1 MSGTNKQSDKS
12 KTRWQGAEKIEQ
24 SESPS
29 GKWISDVIV
38 DLMKQYGLPY
48 ITHNPGASYRGLHD
62 SIVNYGNNDPEM
74 LLCQHEETAV
84 QMAHGY
90 AKATGKPMIA
100 IVHNLVGMLHAN
112 MAVYYAYIDRAPVFI
127 VGATGPMDEGRRR
140 PHIDWSHTASSQGEA
155 YRQYTKW
162 DNQPSSVE
170 GIVDSFRRA
179 YSVMM
184 TQPQGPIYMCYDAL
198 LQELPLTDKVE
209 LPPKEA
215 VKVPLGIAPDPS
227 GLKAIAD
234 RLLTAQNPLIFA
246 QYVGRQ
252 QGGFENM
259 VAFADTV
266 GAPVWD
272 VDASLNFPSEHP
284 LNMSMD
290 KSLMTDRDV
299 ILNIDVTDWERATTK
314 LDSVSRTTESLVLG
328 SCDWMEIGY
337 GEIGLSKWSMAH
349 ERSHNFTHRVLGDP
363 SIALPQLTEICRQRI
378 DQDTTLAR
386 VIEAR
391 KADIAIRH
399 KALRQNW
406 KEQSREDWNL
416 TPMTTGRLANEIWDV
431 IKDEDWVLTA
441 NTLRSWARKLW
452 NFDQPYRHPG
462 ESLGTATQ
470 IGISLGVALAHK
482 GSGRLVI
489 DINPDGDL
497 MFDAGALWVAA
508 KHKIPMLIVMFNNRA
523 YFNDWEHQ
531 IRLARQ
537 RGRDVERAHIGMD
550 LFGPEPDFAGL
561 ARSMG
566 WWAEGPIEDGD
577 NLAPVLHRAI
587 KEVKAGRPALVDVIT
602 QHR

>member
-1 MSGTNKQSDKS
+1 MSETHKQSDKNQ
-12 KTRWQGAEKIEQ
+12 TRWHGADGID
-24 SESPS
+24 PS
-29 GKWISDVIV
+29 KNPGGRWNSDVIV
-38 DLMKQYGLPY
+38 DLMKRYKFPY
-48 ITHNPGASYRGLHD
+48 ISLNPGASFRGLHD

-74 LLCQHEETAV
+74 LLCPHEEIAV

-90 AKATGKPMIA
+90 AKTTGKPMIA

-127 VGATGPMDEGRRR
+127 VGATGPMDESRRR

-198 LQELPLTDKVE
+198 LQELPLTDEIK
-209 LPPKEA
+209 LPPEDA
-215 VKVPLGIAPDPS
+215 VNVPLGIAPDPS
-227 GLKAIAD
+227 GLEAIAD
-234 RLLTAQNPLIFA
+234 RLLSAKNPLIFA
-246 QYVGRQ
+246 QFVGRQ
-252 QGGFENM
+252 QGGYRNM
-259 VAFADTV
+259 VDFADTV
-266 GAPVWD
+266 GIAVWD
-272 VDASLNFPSEHP
+272 IGSSLNFPSEHP

-290 KSLMTDRDV
+290 KSLLADRDV
-299 ILNIDVTDWERATTK
+299 ILNIDVQDWERATTQ
-314 LDSVSRTTESLVLG
+314 LDSLSRTTESLVPEN
-328 SCDWMEIGY
+328 CDWMDIGF
-337 GEIGLSKWSMAH
+337 GELGIIKWSMAH
-349 ERSHNFTHRVLGDP
+349 ERSHNFTHRLLGDP
-363 SIALPQLTEICRQRI
+363 SIALPQLTAICRQRI
-378 DQDTTLAR
+378 AADTTLAG

-399 KALRQNW
+399 EALRQGW
-406 KEQSREDWNL
+406 QEESRQDWNL
-416 TPMTTGRLANEIWDV
+416 APMTTARLANEIWDV
-431 IKDEDWVLTA
+431 IKNEDWVLTA

-462 ESLGTATQ
+462 KSLGTSTQ
-470 IGISLGVALAHK
+470 IGTSLGVALAHK
-482 GSGRLVI
+482 GSGRLVV
-489 DINPDGDL
+489 DINSDGDL
-497 MFDAGALWVAA
+497 MFDASALWVAA
-508 KHKIPMLIVMFNNRA
+508 KHRIPMLIVMFNNRA

-531 IRLARQ
+531 IRVARQ
-537 RGRDVERAHIGMD
+537 RGRDTERAHIGMD
-550 LFGPEPDFAGL
+550 LNDPEPDFAGL

-566 WWAEGPIEDGD
+566 WWAEGPIENGD
-577 NLAPVLHRAI
+577 DLAPVLRRAI